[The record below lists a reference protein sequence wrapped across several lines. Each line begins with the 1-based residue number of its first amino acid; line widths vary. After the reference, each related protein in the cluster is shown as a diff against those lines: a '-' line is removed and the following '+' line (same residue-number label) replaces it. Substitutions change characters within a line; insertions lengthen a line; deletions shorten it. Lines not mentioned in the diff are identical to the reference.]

1 MVGVWRE
8 TKHHGWWRS
17 EDSWSAP
24 SPADPKVF
32 QESGVGWGICHSGR
46 FHQVKV
52 WQTQRAGPC
61 PWDPSCGMFT
71 PGPIQ

>member
-17 EDSWSAP
+17 EDSRPAP
-24 SPADPKVF
+24 KPADPKVF
-32 QESGVGWGICHSGR
+32 QGWGAGWGVCHSGR

-52 WQTQRAGPC
+52 WQT
-61 PWDPSCGMFT
+61 
-71 PGPIQ
+71 